1 MVHKKDLSIASMHKI
16 CKKAGAERVSDS
28 AAQELARILDEVGI
42 KIAKEAFD
50 YTMHAGRRTLKAR
63 DVKIAS
69 SKLFERKMTL

>member
-1 MVHKKDLSIASMHKI
+1 MVHEDLSIAPMHKI
-16 CKKAGAERVSDS
+16 CKKAGAERGSDS
-28 AAQELARILDEVGI
+28 ATVELARILHEVGI

-50 YTMHAGRRTLKAR
+50 CTMHAGKRTLKAR